1 MAISLQTFFHF
12 MDKLFKQKY
21 IYLSLFVLMT
31 LAIYFVTSSS
41 TNLPPQMASHFNAAG
56 IADGF
61 MSKESYTYTMLA
73 VVVGVPGLLA
83 LMPLVLGKLPPSLIN
98 IPHRE
103 YWLASDKQA
112 STFQTLK
119 VWMGVLACFHL
130 IFLSYIHW
138 LVVQA
143 NQQQPPAMPA
153 PDLYLG
159 LIFFLLL
166 IGIWSML
173 LLRQFKLS
181 DAKKS

>member
-1 MAISLQTFFHF
+1 MAIPLQTFFHF
-12 MDKLFKQKY
+12 MDNLFKQKY
-21 IYLSLFVLMT
+21 IYLSFLVLMI
-31 LAIYFVTSSS
+31 LSIYFVISSS
-41 TNLPPQMASHFNAAG
+41 ANLPPQMASHFNAEG
-56 IADGF
+56 IANGF

-83 LMPLVLGKLPPSLIN
+83 LMPLVLGKLPTSLIN

-103 YWLASDKQA
+103 YWLAPENRA
-112 STFQTLK
+112 ATFQTLK

-130 IFLSYIHW
+130 IFLSYVHW

-143 NQQQPPAMPA
+143 NEQQPPAMPA

-159 LIFFLLL
+159 LIIFLVL

>member
-1 MAISLQTFFHF
+1 MAIPLQTFFHF

-21 IYLSLFVLMT
+21 IYLSFLVLMI
-31 LAIYFVTSSS
+31 LSIYFVTRSSA
-41 TNLPPQMASHFNAAG
+41 NLPPQMASHFNSEG
-56 IADGF
+56 IANGF

-83 LMPLVLGKLPPSLIN
+83 LMPLVLVKLPTSLIN

-103 YWLASDKQA
+103 YWLAPENRA
-112 STFQTLK
+112 ATFQTLK

-130 IFLSYIHW
+130 IFLSYVHW

-143 NQQQPPAMPA
+143 NEQQPPAMPA
-153 PDLYLG
+153 PDLYFG
-159 LIFFLLL
+159 LIIFLVL